1 MFEKYI
7 DFFTDSTYHVIV
19 LFSLS
24 HFFTETF
31 LIEAKM
37 IILLIITACSKN
49 VENKKMKD
57 KLKFLKSLKYSF
69 CIWLT
74 GVALWSGKEAF
85 TTVV

>member
-7 DFFTDSTYHVIV
+7 DFFTDSAYHVIV

-24 HFFTETF
+24 HFFTEIF

-57 KLKFLKSLKYSF
+57 KLKFLKSLKCSF
-69 CIWLT
+69 
-74 GVALWSGKEAF
+74 AF
-85 TTVV
+85 G